1 MDDSSRTLQLNNL
14 PRFRTHDFQTVF
26 FCMLGHSG
34 VIVDHGPTMPSEN
47 MELYILRSYYHGVIH
62 FLLFMCVFGDDIIE
76 QINSEGV

>member
-1 MDDSSRTLQLNNL
+1 
-14 PRFRTHDFQTVF
+14 
-26 FCMLGHSG
+26 MLGHSG